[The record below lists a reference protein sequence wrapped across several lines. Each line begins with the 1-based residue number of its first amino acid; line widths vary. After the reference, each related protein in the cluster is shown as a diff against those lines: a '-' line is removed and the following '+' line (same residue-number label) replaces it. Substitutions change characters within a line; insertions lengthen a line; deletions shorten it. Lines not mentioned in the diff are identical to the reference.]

1 MLLFPAAFLGV
12 LNIDEW
18 IWFFFWALFIVVFY
32 EHFLD
37 TKHYSY
43 RISHRV
49 WCGIVFGIL
58 MSAGV
63 IASFL
68 VTPELIDIQY
78 AYLLVGGAAV
88 LPALYTMFRYPT
100 IIPKLIFLIPFFFCV
115 YLAFELIAL
124 HFGWW
129 SFDGNYVS
137 LVTIL
142 GLTFA
147 LEELVIW
154 IILGSAVVAAYHEL
168 LVDDQR

>member
-1 MLLFPAAFLGV
+1 M
-12 LNIDEW
+12 
-18 IWFFFWALFIVVFY
+18 
-32 EHFLD
+32 
-37 TKHYSY
+37 
-43 RISHRV
+43 
-49 WCGIVFGIL
+49 
-58 MSAGV
+58 